1 MEPVIRLENVYK
13 SFGDKHVLQGVSL
26 EIYKGETF
34 VILGPSGCGKSVT
47 LKIITGLLEP
57 DAGEVFVDGRDILRI
72 KEPELNEI
80 RRQMGMLFQNAA
92 LFDSLTVAENVG
104 FGLNQMGT
112 MDPEEI
118 ARRVSRNLELVGLSG
133 IEEIMP
139 SELSGGMRKR
149 VGLAR
154 AIALHPRLIIYDEP
168 TTGLDPIVATEIDQ
182 LVVKLQRELNATSVV
197 ITHDLNSAFRV
208 ADRMGLHFDGKI
220 WEISDPDTFRNS
232 KNPFVQ
238 RFLKGEPEI
247 KDNHRIYE
255 FKGRFV

>member
-1 MEPVIRLENVYK
+1 MEPIIELENVYK
-13 SFGDKHVLQGVSL
+13 SFGDKHVLQGISL
-26 EIYKGETF
+26 KIYEGETF

-57 DAGEVFVDGRDILRI
+57 DAGEVSVAGKDVLRI
-72 KEPELNEI
+72 KEKELNEI
-80 RRQMGMLFQNAA
+80 RRNMGMLFQNAA
-92 LFDSLTVAENVG
+92 LFDSLTVGENVS
-104 FGLNQMGT
+104 FGLDQLGT
-112 MDPEEI
+112 YSRDEVEEI
-118 ARRVSRNLELVGLSG
+118 VSRNLERVGLGG
-133 IEEIMP
+133 IEKKMP

-154 AIALHPRLIIYDEP
+154 AIALHPKIIIYDEP

-182 LVVKLQRELNATSVV
+182 LVVKLQKELKATSVV

-220 WEISDPDTFRNS
+220 WEISDPQTFRNS

-238 RFLKGEPEI
+238 RFLKGEPEY
-247 KDNHRIYE
+247 KPSNQVYE
-255 FKGRFV
+255 FKGQFI